1 LTGIASLPRPELDVL
16 RQSSR
21 ASIFVE
27 GVGPSGRFDSELSQV
42 TAEINTDIPS
52 LKLRLLKEEDAE
64 ELSLRVDQNRAH
76 LRRWASWVDGTTSSS
91 DTLKFVRFCLQSAVA
106 GTGFH
111 YVLLIDGE
119 IVGLV
124 TFNTIEKINRC
135 ATMGYWLA
143 KSQTGRG
150 LMTTAAKT
158 LISEGFRQLEL
169 NRIQAT
175 VATENYPSQAVC
187 DRLGLKK
194 EGILRQAEWVNDHFV
209 DLTMNSVLR
218 SEWNQKMIKLD
229 TR

>member
-1 LTGIASLPRPELDVL
+1 MES
-16 RQSSR
+16 
-21 ASIFVE
+21 
-27 GVGPSGRFDSELSQV
+27 VGSGGGSDSELSPL
-42 TAEINTDIPS
+42 TPHIKTEIPS
-52 LKLRLLKEEDAE
+52 LKLRLLKEEHAE
-64 ELSLRVDQNRAH
+64 ELSLRVDQNREH
-76 LRRWASWVDGTTSSS
+76 LRRWASWVDGTTTRS
-91 DTLKFVRFCLQSAVA
+91 DTLKFVRFCLESAVA

-111 YVLLIDGE
+111 YALLLEGE

-124 TFNTIEKINRC
+124 TFNTIEKMNRC

-143 KSQTGRG
+143 QSQTGRG

-194 EGILRQAEWVNDHFV
+194 EGILRQAEWVNDYFV
-209 DLTMNSVLR
+209 DLTMNSILR
-218 SEWNQKMIKLD
+218 NE
-229 TR
+229 R

>member
-1 LTGIASLPRPELDVL
+1 MVLDDNSVLMNTYDSALESPRSGGGSDAELKPVTPEIKTEV
-16 RQSSR
+16 
-21 ASIFVE
+21 
-27 GVGPSGRFDSELSQV
+27 
-42 TAEINTDIPS
+42 PS
-52 LKLRLLKEEDAE
+52 LILRLLREEDAE
-64 ELSLRVDQNRAH
+64 ELYLRVDQNREH
-76 LRRWASWVDGTTSSS
+76 LRWRASWVDGTTTKS
-91 DTLKFVRFCLQSAVA
+91 DTLKFVRCCLESAVS

-111 YVLLIDGE
+111 YALLLDSE

-124 TFNTIEKINRC
+124 TFSSIEKINRC

-169 NRIQAT
+169 NRIQAR

-194 EGILRQAEWVNDHFV
+194 EGILRQAEWANYHFV

-218 SEWNQKMIKLD
+218 SEWKVNPY
-229 TR
+229 RE

>member
-1 LTGIASLPRPELDVL
+1 VTPE
-16 RQSSR
+16 
-21 ASIFVE
+21 IKTE
-27 GVGPSGRFDSELSQV
+27 
-42 TAEINTDIPS
+42 IPS

-64 ELSLRVDQNRAH
+64 ELSLRVDQNREH
-76 LRRWASWVDGTTSSS
+76 LRRWASWVDGTTTTS

-106 GTGFH
+106 GTGLH
-111 YVLLIDGE
+111 YALLLDSK

-158 LISEGFRQLEL
+158 LVNEGFRQLAL

-218 SEWNQKMIKLD
+218 SEWMAQLD
-229 TR
+229 GK